1 MTSQIDTTSIDATYP
16 VAGQDNSSQ
25 GFRDNFTIIKSNFQS
40 AYTEITALQTNA
52 ILSGQTN
59 DLNGTTTI
67 TNGIFNGSRETLYT
81 ITGYTSPIA
90 VNFNNGTYQKITLTG
105 STTVSSFSNWPSSA
119 STVSRLRLEVVVNN
133 TGWTLTWPSTV
144 TLGYTT
150 LANISSRTITFTNTG
165 TYIFEISS
173 TDGGTNFYLADRSRN
188 LNVVQGNLSLQTILS
203 NAATTGISMTV
214 QNVGGVVIGNVT
226 ATNFIGNIISTG
238 AASASYTGNIT
249 ANNII
254 ANTSIVGTL
263 ATATQSNITL
273 VGTLSSLSVS
283 GNANVG
289 NLTITGM
296 TDMCGGSQ
304 YGIQYISLGN
314 GDSATIYS
322 NVGLAIVNFTSNIS
336 TASLT
341 MPTTPVN
348 GQAIKIAF
356 SNNTCANLTHGAT
369 AQTLLNARTAGN
381 QTAGGE
387 WAYYTSTSTWYYC
400 G

>member
-67 TNGIFNGSRETLYT
+67 TNGIFNGSRETLYS

-90 VNFNNGTYQKITLTG
+90 VNFTNGTYQKITLTG

-133 TGWTLTWPSTV
+133 TSWTMTWPSTV

-173 TDGGTNFYLADRSRN
+173 TDGGTNFYLNDLSRN
-188 LNVVQGNLSLQTILS
+188 FDVVQGNLSLQTILS

-238 AASASYTGNIT
+238 AASQTYTGNVT

-263 ATATQSNITL
+263 ATAIQSNITL

-289 NLTITGM
+289 NLSVTGT
-296 TDMCGGSQ
+296 TDMCGSVL
-304 YGIQYISLGN
+304 YGIQYVTAANASSITLL
-314 GDSATIYS
+314 S
-322 NVGLAIVNFTSNIS
+322 NVGAAIIDSNGTIGAY
-336 TASLT
+336 TIT
-341 MPTTPVN
+341 MPTTPSN
-348 GQAIKIAF
+348 GQRILLTF
-356 SNNTCANLTHGAT
+356 GNTITSLTHTVTGGQSLLGALT
-369 AQTLLNARTAGN
+369 TAGN
-381 QTAGGE
+381 TLGGS
-387 WAYYTSTSTWYYC
+387 WIYYATKSTWFRI
-400 G
+400 

>member
-52 ILSGQTN
+52 LLSGQTN

-67 TNGIFNGSRETLYT
+67 TNGIFNGSRETLYS

-90 VNFNNGTYQKITLTG
+90 VNFTNGTYQKITLTG

-133 TGWTLTWPSTV
+133 TGWTLTWPSSV

-173 TDGGTNFYLADRSRN
+173 TDGGTNFYLSDLSRN
-188 LNVVQGNLSLQTILS
+188 FNVVQGNLSLQTILS
-203 NAATTGISMTV
+203 NTATTGISMTV

-283 GNANVG
+283 GNANIG

-296 TDMCGGSQ
+296 TDMCGGVQ
-304 YGIQYISLGN
+304 YGVQYVTAANASSVTL
-314 GDSATIYS
+314 YS
-322 NVGLAIVNFTSNIS
+322 NVGAAIIDSNGTIANY
-336 TASLT
+336 TIT

-348 GQAIKIAF
+348 GQMIQITF
-356 SNNTCANLTHGAT
+356 GNTITSLTHTVTGGQSLLGPLST
-369 AQTLLNARTAGN
+369 AAN
-381 QTAGGE
+381 TAGGR
-387 WAYYTSTSTWYYC
+387 WIYYTTKSTWFRI
-400 G
+400 

>member
-67 TNGIFNGSRETLYT
+67 TNGIFNGSRETLYS

-90 VNFNNGTYQKITLTG
+90 VNFTNGTYQKITLTG

-133 TGWTLTWPSTV
+133 TNWTMTWPSTV

-173 TDGGTNFYLADRSRN
+173 TDGGTNFYLNDLSRN
-188 LNVVQGNLSLQTILS
+188 FNVVQGNLSLQTILS

-238 AASASYTGNIT
+238 AASQTYTGNVT

-263 ATATQSNITL
+263 ATAIQSNITL

-289 NLTITGM
+289 NLYVTGT
-296 TDMCGGSQ
+296 TDMCGSVRF
-304 YGIQYISLGN
+304 GIQYVTAANASSITLL
-314 GDSATIYS
+314 S
-322 NVGLAIVNFTSNIS
+322 NVGAAIIDPNGTI
-336 TASLT
+336 ASYTIT
-341 MPTTPVN
+341 MPTTPSN
-348 GQAIKIAF
+348 GQRILLTF
-356 SNNTCANLTHGAT
+356 GNTITSLTHTVTGGQSLLGALT
-369 AQTLLNARTAGN
+369 TAGN
-381 QTAGGE
+381 TLGGS
-387 WAYYTSTSTWYYC
+387 WTYYTTTSTWFRI
-400 G
+400 